1 MDRKKFIKN
10 CGFSCLGASS
20 IGIFLNS
27 CISTRNISASISGDN
42 LVIPKSDFIKNEKHL
57 QYVIVQ
63 NEQLQFP
70 IYVFR
75 FSESEFA
82 ALYLRCTH
90 QGNELN
96 AYGDKLVCSAHG
108 SEFDNKGGVTNGPAT
123 NPLKSFP
130 VIIDNQN
137 ILVSLKKT

>member
-27 CISTRNISASISGDN
+27 CISTRNISASISGDKM
-42 LVIPKSDFIKNEKHL
+42 VIPKSEFIKNEKHV
-57 QYVIVQ
+57 QYIIVQ

-108 SEFDNKGGVTNGPAT
+108 SEFDNKGSVTNGPAT

-137 ILVSLKKT
+137 IFVSLKKI

>member
-42 LVIPKSDFIKNEKHL
+42 LVIPKSEFIRNEKL
-57 QYVIVQ
+57 VQYIIVQ

>member
-75 FSESEFA
+75 FSELEFA